1 MQNLLRFKIL
11 MSIFLKIRDICQEM
25 CKLQFLVIE
34 DLIDLIIAQF

>member
-1 MQNLLRFKIL
+1 
-11 MSIFLKIRDICQEM
+11 M